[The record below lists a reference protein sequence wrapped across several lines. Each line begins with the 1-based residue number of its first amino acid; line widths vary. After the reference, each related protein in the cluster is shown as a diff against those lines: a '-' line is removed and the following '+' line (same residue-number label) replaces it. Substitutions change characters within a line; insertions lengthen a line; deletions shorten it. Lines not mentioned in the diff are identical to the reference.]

1 MPAILTR
8 GDGRSGLGRNVQSS
22 DVAIARRWTGMPRRD
37 VLRGDP
43 PTLEIERLAAM
54 FTFVVVVAIAAFVP
68 YVAAPGI
75 ANGVKAVTSHP
86 SADAGVPGTLPS
98 AFRMLDAANRTAA
111 DRRDDHCV
119 V

>member
-1 MPAILTR
+1 MQAILTR
-8 GDGRSGLGRNVQSS
+8 VMDAVASGETCSHRMF
-22 DVAIARRWTGMPRRD
+22 AIARRWTGMPRRD

-54 FTFVVVVAIAAFVP
+54 FTFVFVVAIAAFVP

-98 AFRMLDAANRTAA
+98 GFRTLDAANRTAA
-111 DRRDDHCV
+111 DRRDDHGV